1 MQDEFGRG
9 IGTRFMK
16 HFCRGG
22 KWSTRCGWT
31 FCETARTLY
40 TVWALGSVRNL
51 PKQSKS
57 FREIKRRGLLESEL
71 INGLAVFKHTVSGVC
86 GVCPILC
93 DAMDC
98 NTPGFPVLHCLPKF
112 AQTHVHWVS
121 DVIQPSHPLSPP
133 FSSCLL
139 SFSASGF
146 FFQWDSSSNQVAKVL
161 EVQHQSFQ
169 WIFRTDFL

>member
-16 HFCRGG
+16 HFCRRG

-71 INGLAVFKHTVSGVC
+71 INGLAVFKHSFRCVW
-86 GVCPILC
+86 
-93 DAMDC
+93 D
-98 NTPGFPVLHCLPKF
+98 
-112 AQTHVHWVS
+112 VS
-121 DVIQPSHPLSPP
+121 DTLWRHGLQHTRLSCSSLSPEVRSNSCPLSQWCHPTISP
-133 FSSCLL
+133 SVTSLL
-139 SFSASGF
+139 LLPSIFLSIRV

-169 WIFRTDFL
+169 WIFRSDFL

>member
-1 MQDEFGRG
+1 MQDEFGRE
-9 IGTRFMK
+9 IGTRFKK

-22 KWSTRCGWT
+22 KLSARCAWT

-71 INGLAVFKHTVSGVC
+71 INALAVFKRTVSGVC
-86 GVCPILC
+86 RVCPVLC
-93 DAMDC
+93 DPVDC
-98 NTPGFPVLHCLPKF
+98 STPGFPVLHCLLKF
-112 AQTHVHWVS
+112 THVHWVS

-133 FSSCLL
+133 FSSCPQ

-146 FFQWDSSSNQVAKVL
+146 FPVRQFFESGG
-161 EVQHQSFQ
+161 
-169 WIFRTDFL
+169 